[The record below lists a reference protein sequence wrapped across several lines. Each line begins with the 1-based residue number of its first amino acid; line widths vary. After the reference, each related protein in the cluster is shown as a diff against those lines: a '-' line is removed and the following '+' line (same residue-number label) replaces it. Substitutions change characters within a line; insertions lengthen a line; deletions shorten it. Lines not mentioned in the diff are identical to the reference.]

1 MVNETFEEVSA
12 ILKHIMENPSV
23 PRNIRRAADESFN
36 TLNDDSEDPTVRAS
50 AVILKL
56 DEISN
61 DPRILAENLRPVL
74 LCRIESTDEKA
85 VLLHFRIGFTQ
96 IIV

>member
-1 MVNETFEEVSA
+1 MVEETFEEVAA

-23 PRNIRRAADESFN
+23 PRNIRRAADESFQ
-36 TLNDDSEDPTVRAS
+36 TLNDESEDPTVRAS

-61 DPRILAENLRPVL
+61 DPNIPVHA
-74 LCRIESTDEKA
+74 RTSI
-85 VLLHFRIGFTQ
+85 
-96 IIV
+96 

>member
-1 MVNETFEEVSA
+1 MSNETFNEVSE

-36 TLNDDSEDPTVRAS
+36 TLNDEEEDETVRAS
-50 AVILKL
+50 AVIIKL

-61 DPRILAENLRPVL
+61 DPNIPVHARTLIWEILSKLEA
-74 LCRIESTDEKA
+74 IKA
-85 VLLHFRIGFTQ
+85 
-96 IIV
+96 

>member
-1 MVNETFEEVSA
+1 MVEETFEEVSA

-23 PRNIRRAADESFN
+23 PRNIRRAADES
-36 TLNDDSEDPTVRAS
+36 

-61 DPRILAENLRPVL
+61 DPNIPVHARTLIWEILSKLEAITV
-74 LCRIESTDEKA
+74 
-85 VLLHFRIGFTQ
+85 
-96 IIV
+96 